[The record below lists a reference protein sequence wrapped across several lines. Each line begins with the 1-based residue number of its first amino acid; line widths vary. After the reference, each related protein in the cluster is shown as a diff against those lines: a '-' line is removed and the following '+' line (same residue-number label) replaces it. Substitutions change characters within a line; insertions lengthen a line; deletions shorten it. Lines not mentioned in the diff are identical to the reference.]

1 MSGAMDIMSARHLK
15 IANWVVLA
23 VLVLSGYLWLGRE
36 FALGVLVG
44 GLVVVVNFHLL
55 HCALQGTFS
64 ALAQNPQEGSNQ
76 ARAFFAGRQLLRFF
90 ALLVIIYLLV
100 GYGWVNIFGL
110 LVGLSTVVLTLM
122 LAALHE
128 TIKLK
133 NKEANPSHGTPH
145 SVS

>member
-1 MSGAMDIMSARHLK
+1 MDIMSPRHLK
-15 IANWVVLA
+15 IANWSVLA
-23 VLVLSGYLWLGRE
+23 ALVLAGYLWLGGE

-44 GLVVVVNFHLL
+44 GLVVVINFHLL
-55 HCALQGTFS
+55 HQALRGTLEQ
-64 ALAQNPQEGSNQ
+64 LAKAPQEGASQ
-76 ARAFFAGRQLLRFF
+76 AKAWFAARQLLRFF
-90 ALLVIIYLLV
+90 VLLAIIFLLVRH
-100 GYGWVNIFGL
+100 GWVNIFGL

>member
-1 MSGAMDIMSARHLK
+1 MDISSPRHLK
-15 IANWVVLA
+15 IANWSVLA
-23 VLVLSGYLWLGRE
+23 VLVLAGYLWLGQE

-44 GLVVVVNFHLL
+44 GLVAVINFHLL
-55 HCALQGTFS
+55 HQALRGTFGRIG
-64 ALAQNPQEGSNQ
+64 ADPQEGASQ
-76 ARAFFAGRQLLRFF
+76 ARAWFAFRQLLRFF
-90 ALLVIIYLLV
+90 ALLAIIFLLV
-100 GYGWVNIFGL
+100 GQGWVNIFGL

-145 SVS
+145 SIS

>member
-1 MSGAMDIMSARHLK
+1 MDVMSPRHLK

-23 VLVLSGYLWLGRE
+23 VLVLAGFFWRGRE
-36 FALGVLVG
+36 FALGILVG
-44 GLVVVVNFHLL
+44 GLVAVVNFHLL
-55 HCALQGTFS
+55 HHALKGTLEP
-64 ALAQNPQEGSNQ
+64 LACNPQAGASR
-76 ARAFFAGRQLLRFF
+76 AKAFFAGRQLLRFF
-90 ALLVIIYLLV
+90 ALLAIIFFLV
-100 GYGWVNIFGL
+100 GHGWVNIFGL

-145 SVS
+145 SIS